1 MPNGIGR
8 CMSFSLGNGLVF
20 IDSLHYLNVSLDN
33 LVKPL
38 EKNNC
43 YHLKLVLK
51 IMKILLMFGMKSM
64 KDYHDLHLKS
74 DALLLADVYGNL

>member
-1 MPNGIGR
+1 MIHNLLCKSLENSIWKKVMPNGIGR

-20 IDSLHYLNVSLDN
+20 MDSLDYLNVSLDN

-43 YHLKLVLK
+43 YHLRQ
-51 IMKILLMFGMKSM
+51 
-64 KDYHDLHLKS
+64 
-74 DALLLADVYGNL
+74 